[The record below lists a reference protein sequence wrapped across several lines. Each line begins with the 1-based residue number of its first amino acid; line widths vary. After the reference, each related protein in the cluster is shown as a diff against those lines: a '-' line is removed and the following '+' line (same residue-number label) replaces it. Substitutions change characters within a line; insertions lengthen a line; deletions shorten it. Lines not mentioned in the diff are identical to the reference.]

1 MRCRTAERRLSDG
14 LDGALAPRAA
24 ARLEAHLRTCP
35 SCRAHRDAIARLQ
48 AASRP
53 PAGRSPEDWAGFE
66 RRLEARLDAREPG
79 RGAGR
84 FAAPAG
90 WRPRA
95 AFAAAAA
102 LLLAGAALWFVLA
115 RGRTE
120 AGSYAWVP
128 SADGIAPLIREAEAD
143 PGLEGAVGRYLSD
156 SLAELSPPVD
166 ADAAALTAADPLFWE
181 SLSDDELGAVA
192 EALGKESGLGGP
204 L

>member
-24 ARLEAHLRTCP
+24 ARLEAHLRRCP
-35 SCRAHRDAIARLQ
+35 SCRAHRDAIARIQ
-48 AASRP
+48 AASGP
-53 PAGRSPEDWAGFE
+53 LAGPEPRDWAGFE
-66 RRLEARLDAREPG
+66 RRLEARLDAC
-79 RGAGR
+79 GAGR
-84 FAAPAG
+84 AGRFPAPFA

-102 LLLAGAALWFVLA
+102 LILAGAALWIVLA
-115 RGRTE
+115 RPRQDPG
-120 AGSYAWVP
+120 AFAWVP
-128 SADGIAPLIREAEAD
+128 SADGIAPLIREAETD

-156 SLAELSPPVD
+156 SLAELAPPVD

-181 SLSDDELGAVA
+181 SLSDDELGAVT

-204 L
+204 Q

>member
-1 MRCRTAERRLSDG
+1 MRCRTAQRRLSDG
-14 LDGALAPRAA
+14 LDRALAPRAA

-35 SCRAHRDAIARLQ
+35 SCRAHRSALARLQ
-48 AASRP
+48 AASGP

-66 RRLEARLDAREPG
+66 RRLEARLDAWE
-79 RGAGR
+79 AGR
-84 FAAPAG
+84 AGRPALLA

-102 LLLAGAALWFVLA
+102 LVLAGAALWVVLA
-115 RGRTE
+115 RSGPE
-120 AGSYAWVP
+120 AGPYAWVP
-128 SADGIAPLIREAEAD
+128 SADGIAPLIREAETD

-156 SLAELSPPVD
+156 SLAELAPAVD

-204 L
+204 Q